1 MSPFEFIVVQFAVPF
16 LQWLGGTLGAGFGIT
31 LAYRRLREIH
41 RQTK

>member
-1 MSPFEFIVVQFAVPF
+1 MTPFEFLALQFLAPF
-16 LQWLGGTLGAGFGIT
+16 LAWLGGTLGAGFGIT